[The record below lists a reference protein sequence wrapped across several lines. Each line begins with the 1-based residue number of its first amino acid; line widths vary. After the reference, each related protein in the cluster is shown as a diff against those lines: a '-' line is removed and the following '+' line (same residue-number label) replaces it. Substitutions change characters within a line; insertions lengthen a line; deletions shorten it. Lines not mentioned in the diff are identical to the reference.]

1 VPKAFVV
8 AGGDV
13 DADEIMAFV
22 AERVAPHKKL
32 RKVEFV
38 SEIPRAASG
47 KILRRELIA
56 RERSAA
62 GT

>member
-13 DADEIMAFV
+13 DADEIVAFV